1 MDMNIILT
9 STISLGLIG
18 ILGWTLK
25 KWIGTKI
32 EAAYEQ
38 ESDSLRA
45 AIQRDHEASLIRFEN
60 QLQEQTR
67 LQSSAFSSF
76 AAAQQA
82 SVERRLDAV
91 ETIWADL
98 LAFRRDL
105 PLVFEYLDVLTVKE
119 MAEVLNHPNG
129 QKFFEEL
136 SEETLRTL
144 IASHGLNGDIW
155 RKKDYTL
162 EKVRPYV
169 SDYLWGTFLM
179 YKKIMFRVWLH
190 LVWFKTKGGDHIYW
204 YNHPH
209 TRRLI
214 ESILTADE
222 LADFDRSSMGK
233 IEWLRFR
240 LEQKVVAE
248 LRRMISGEVLGSESL
263 QQARKYQQLASE
275 GFWTLP
281 G

>member
-1 MDMNIILT
+1 MGANIILT
-9 STISLGLIG
+9 STISLGLMG
-18 ILGWTLK
+18 ILSWILK

-38 ESDSLRA
+38 KSDSLRA
-45 AIQRDHEASLIRFEN
+45 TIQRDHEASLITFKN
-60 QLQEQTR
+60 QLEEQAR

-98 LAFRRDL
+98 LAFRSDL
-105 PLVFEYLDVLTVKE
+105 PSVFEYLDILTVEE
-119 MAEVLNHPNG
+119 MAEASNHPSG
-129 QKFFEEL
+129 QELFGEL

-144 IASHGLNGDIW
+144 IASHGLDGGMW

-162 EKVRPYV
+162 ERVRPYV
-169 SDYLWGTFLM
+169 NDYLWGTFVM

-214 ESILTADE
+214 EAVLTADE
-222 LADFDRSSMGK
+222 LADFDKSSMGK

-248 LRRMISGEVLGSESL
+248 LRRIISGEVLGSKSL
-263 QQARKYQQLASE
+263 QQARKYQQLAGE
-275 GFWTLP
+275 GLWTLP
-281 G
+281 D